1 MKMRNKLQRGNGLIK
16 REEALM
22 RKAHFL
28 TGLRVLATALVFLVL
43 QLAWGTFG
51 SQEARGDWRTE
62 WDKTV
67 QAARR
72 EGQLVLH
79 VSESYDPIFREF
91 QKKFP
96 EIKVITVSG
105 RGSQIAQRVLAER
118 RAGKFLADL
127 YMSGSGTPYRHFYQ
141 RGILDPIKPVLL
153 LPEVVDKSKWWRGE
167 HFYHDDEGKYILAFN
182 GVPQSYFAYNTN
194 LVNPKE
200 IKSYWDFLDPKWKGK
215 IVSLDPTMGGAVS
228 GVLTFIYHNPQL
240 GEKFL
245 RRFLTEMDLT
255 ATRDGRQLVNWLA
268 VGKFS
273 ISALAP
279 PDRVGIYDA
288 QKQGLPVNIFDSR
301 NFKEGIPLS
310 TSSGN
315 MAFFNKAPHP
325 NAAKLAINWL
335 LSREGQI
342 IYQKVNLDKN
352 SLRIDI
358 PKDQYVLPHVRR
370 EKGVDYQILAG
381 PGLKDM
387 GSVMKVIREVW
398 KGQKSRR

>member
-1 MKMRNKLQRGNGLIK
+1 MGRAYFPILKSRIS
-16 REEALM
+16 
-22 RKAHFL
+22 
-28 TGLRVLATALVFLVL
+28 ATALPLLVAILVL
-43 QLAWGTFG
+43 G
-51 SQEARGDWRTE
+51 SLKNSEAQATWQKE
-62 WDKTV
+62 WQQTV
-67 QAARR
+67 QAAKK
-72 EGQLVLH
+72 EGKVVLH
-79 VSESYDPIFREF
+79 VSESYEPIFREF

-105 RGSQIAQRVLAER
+105 RGSQIAQRILAER
-118 RAGKFLADL
+118 RAGKYLADL
-127 YMSGSGTPYRHFYQ
+127 YMSGSGTPYRHFYK
-141 RGILDPIKPVLL
+141 RGILDPIKPALL
-153 LPEVVDKSKWWRGE
+153 LPEVVDNSKWWRGK
-167 HFYHDDEGKYILAFN
+167 HFYHDDESKYILAFN
-182 GVPQSYFAYNTN
+182 GVPQSYFAYNTKV
-194 LVNPKE
+194 VNPKE

-215 IVSLDPTMGGAVS
+215 IVSLDPTMGGAVT
-228 GVLTFIYHNPQL
+228 GVLTFIYHNPEL

-268 VGKFS
+268 VGKFP

-325 NAAKLAINWL
+325 NAARVAINWL

-358 PKDQYVLPHVRR
+358 PKDKYVLRHVRR
-370 EKGVDYQILAG
+370 EKGVKYQILAG

-387 GSVMKVIREVW
+387 SSVMKIIRQVW
-398 KGQKSRR
+398 KGRKSKKGS

>member
-1 MKMRNKLQRGNGLIK
+1 MIKQRNLMLRL
-16 REEALM
+16 RTWAL
-22 RKAHFL
+22 
-28 TGLRVLATALVFLVL
+28 ALVSMAVL
-43 QLAWGTFG
+43 SVLGPQSNL
-51 SQEARGDWRTE
+51 EAQDRWKADWEDTLR
-62 WDKTV
+62 
-67 QAARR
+67 AAKK
-72 EGQLVLH
+72 EGRLVLH
-79 VSESYDPIFREF
+79 VSESYEAIFAEF

-96 EIKVITVSG
+96 AIKVVTVSG

-127 YMSGSGTPYRHFYQ
+127 YLSGSGTPYRHFYK
-141 RGILDPIKPVLL
+141 RGNLDPIKPTLV
-153 LPEVVDKSKWWRGE
+153 LPEVVDKSKWWRGK

-182 GVPQSYFAYNTN
+182 GVPQSYFAFNTR
-194 LVNPKE
+194 LVKRE
-200 IKSYWDFLDPKWKGK
+200 MITSYWDFLDPQWKGK
-215 IVSLDPTMGGAVS
+215 IISLDPTMGGAVS
-228 GVLTFIYHNPQL
+228 GVLAFIYHNPAL

-255 ATRDGRQLVNWLA
+255 ATRDGRQLVNWLG

-279 PDRVGIYDA
+279 PDRVGIYDGM
-288 QKQGLPVNIFDSR
+288 KQGLPVNIFDSR

-315 MAFFNKAPHP
+315 VALFNKAPHP
-325 NAAKLAINWL
+325 NAAKVAINWL
-335 LSREGQI
+335 LSRDGQI

-358 PKDQYVLPHVRR
+358 PKDEHVLPHVRR
-370 EKGVDYQILAG
+370 QTGVNYQILAG

-387 GSVMKVIREVW
+387 GKVNRIIREVW
-398 KGQKSRR
+398 KGRKAKSGR

>member
-1 MKMRNKLQRGNGLIK
+1 MSRQRFLPSWLKIWTISFLYLVVLLDGGL
-16 REEALM
+16 
-22 RKAHFL
+22 
-28 TGLRVLATALVFLVL
+28 LRSAQA
-43 QLAWGTFG
+43 Q
-51 SQEARGDWRTE
+51 SDWQSE
-62 WDKTV
+62 WENTL
-67 QAARR
+67 QAAKK
-72 EGQLVLH
+72 EGRLVLH
-79 VSESYDPIFREF
+79 VSESYEPIFSEF

-96 EIKVITVSG
+96 AIKVITVSG

-127 YMSGSGTPYRHFYQ
+127 YLSGSGTPYRHFYQ
-141 RGILDPIKPVLL
+141 RGILDPIEPVLI

-182 GVPQSYFAYNTN
+182 GVPQSYFAYNTK
-194 LVNPKE
+194 LVTSNQ
-200 IKSYWDFLDPKWKGK
+200 INSYWDFLDPKWKGK
-215 IVSLDPTMGGAVS
+215 IISLDPTMGGAVS
-228 GVLTFIYHNPQL
+228 GVLTFIYHNPKL

-279 PDRVGIYDA
+279 PSRVGIYDA

-315 MAFFNKAPHP
+315 VAFFNKAPHP

-342 IYQKVNLDKN
+342 IYQKVNRDKN

-358 PKDQYVLPHVRR
+358 PKDDVLPHVRR

-387 GSVMKVIREVW
+387 SSVMKVIREVW
-398 KGQKSRR
+398 KGRKSRR

>member
-1 MKMRNKLQRGNGLIK
+1 MGMAYFLIPK
-16 REEALM
+16 FRIS
-22 RKAHFL
+22 
-28 TGLRVLATALVFLVL
+28 ATALPLLVAL
-43 QLAWGTFG
+43 VVLG
-51 SQEARGDWRTE
+51 SLKNSEAQATWQKE
-62 WDKTV
+62 WQQTV
-67 QAARR
+67 QAAKK
-72 EGQLVLH
+72 EGKVVLH
-79 VSESYDPIFREF
+79 VSESYEPIFREF

-118 RAGKFLADL
+118 RAGKYLADL
-127 YMSGSGTPYRHFYQ
+127 YMSGSGTPYRHFYK
-141 RGILDPIKPVLL
+141 RGILDPIKPTLL
-153 LPEVVDKSKWWRGE
+153 LPEVVDSSKWWRGK
-167 HFYHDDEGKYILAFN
+167 HFYHDDEAKYILAFN
-182 GVPQSYFAYNTN
+182 GVPQSYFAYNTKI
-194 LVNPKE
+194 VNPKE

-215 IVSLDPTMGGAVS
+215 IVSLDPTMGGATS
-228 GVLTFIYHNPQL
+228 GVLTFIYHNPEL

-325 NAAKLAINWL
+325 NAARVAINWL

-358 PKDQYVLPHVRR
+358 PKDKYVLRHVRR
-370 EKGVDYQILAG
+370 EKGVKYQILAG

-387 GSVMKVIREVW
+387 SSVMKIIRQVW
-398 KGQKSRR
+398 KGRKSKKGS